1 MYHIHLGVFRTLR
14 VRASSPSPSSSNVAV
29 ESLDKLTLFSSRTI
43 SYPVLSN
50 PGFMLTAGGRC
61 HVGELLEVG
70 EGVKRLPAVAIES
83 LGSGSI
89 LWKLVSVR
97 ANRL

>member
-1 MYHIHLGVFRTLR
+1 
-14 VRASSPSPSSSNVAV
+14 
-29 ESLDKLTLFSSRTI
+29 
-43 SYPVLSN
+43 
-50 PGFMLTAGGRC
+50 MLAAGGRC

-83 LGSGSI
+83 LGSSSI
-89 LWKLVSVR
+89 LWKLVLVR